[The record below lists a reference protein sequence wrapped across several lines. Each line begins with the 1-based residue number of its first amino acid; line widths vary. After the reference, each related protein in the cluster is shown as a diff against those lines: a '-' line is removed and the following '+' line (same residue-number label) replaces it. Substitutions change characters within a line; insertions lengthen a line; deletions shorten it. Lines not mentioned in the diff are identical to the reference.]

1 MAVFES
7 HSCQGEKAVVVV
19 MYNRLR
25 TQCNEILLPGVCPQN
40 SGKLKP
46 ASLSERAST
55 SSIKKIY
62 IRAFTAR
69 SYMVV
74 IPHMDV
80 PRESS
85 ARNTEF
91 CGSAGAIRSATRC
104 PFRIQNISCFSLSF
118 LFFNRFI
125 ELNARSF
132 K

>member
-1 MAVFES
+1 M
-7 HSCQGEKAVVVV
+7 VVV

-91 CGSAGAIRSATRC
+91 CGSAGYT
-104 PFRIQNISCFSLSF
+104 FRNAMSF
-118 LFFNRFI
+118 PHTKYLLFFAVFFVFQSI
-125 ELNARSF
+125 H
-132 K
+132 